1 MPLFALITALIV
13 ALGIFLLARSLSDF
27 RPSRKRML
35 KDLEQMKQEMDAW
48 VEELVP
54 LTGEELDTF
63 SFNQE
68 KRWSKKRKA
77 RGVFTTIYH
86 EPVLAY
92 SYRAYRGPGDP
103 AVLYARTYHED
114 FAYIK
119 GKEGVR
125 IAVGGRELGT
135 LQEDGTLVAAKGR
148 KAIAEVSQA
157 EGELLPVLVNK
168 REVAS
173 VAKLQ
178 QDESGRL
185 GQRAFQFVKE
195 DMTQEEKDIFL
206 SLAVL
211 EIVNQSL
218 SDR

>member
-13 ALGIFLLARSLSDF
+13 ALGIFLLVRSLSDY

-35 KDLEQMKQEMDAW
+35 KDLASMKQEMDEW
-48 VEELVP
+48 VEDLVP
-54 LTGEELDTF
+54 LTEEELDTF

-77 RGVFTTIYH
+77 KGVFTTIYH

-92 SYRAYRGPGDP
+92 SYRAYSGPGQP
-103 AVLYARTYHED
+103 AVLYARTQHED
-114 FAYIK
+114 FAYVK
-119 GKEGVR
+119 GKDGVR

-135 LQEDGTLVAAKGR
+135 LKEDGTLVAAQGR

-173 VAKLQ
+173 VARMNRVGS
-178 QDESGRL
+178 ERL
-185 GQRAFQFVKE
+185 GQRAFQFVKG
-195 DMTQEEKDIFL
+195 DMSQKEKDIFL

-211 EIVNQSL
+211 EVVNQSL

>member
-13 ALGIFLLARSLSDF
+13 AFGAFMLFRRLSNYN
-27 RPSRKRML
+27 PGKKRLL
-35 KDLEQMKQEMDAW
+35 KDLEQMKQEMDGW

-54 LTGEELDTF
+54 LTNEELDAF

-68 KRWSKKRKA
+68 KRWSKKKRT

-92 SYRAYRGPGDP
+92 SYQGYNGPGNP
-103 AVLYARTYHED
+103 AVLYARTHHED

-135 LQEDGTLVAAKGR
+135 LKEDGTLVAAQGQKT
-148 KAIAEVSQA
+148 IAEVSQA

-173 VAKLQ
+173 VSKLNTA
-178 QDESGRL
+178 EGERL
-185 GQRAFQFVKE
+185 GQRAFQFVKG
-195 DMTQEEKDIFL
+195 DMSQEEKDIFL

-211 EIVNQSL
+211 EVVNQSL
-218 SDR
+218 SER

>member
-13 ALGIFLLARSLSDF
+13 AFGIFLLVRSLSDF

-35 KDLEQMKQEMDAW
+35 KDLEHTKQEMDEW
-48 VEELVP
+48 VGELVP
-54 LTGEELDTF
+54 LTEEELDTF

-68 KRWSKKRKA
+68 KRWSRKRQT

-92 SYRAYRGPGDP
+92 SYRAYRGPGNP
-103 AVLYARTYHED
+103 AVLYARTQHED
-114 FAYIK
+114 FAYLK

-135 LQEDGTLVAAKGR
+135 LQEDGTLLAAKGR
-148 KAIAEVSQA
+148 KAIAEVSRA

-173 VAKLQ
+173 VAKLNPQ
-178 QDESGRL
+178 ESSRL
-185 GQRAFQFVKE
+185 GQRAFQFVKD
-195 DMTQEEKDIFL
+195 DMNQEEKDIFL

-211 EIVNQSL
+211 EVVNQSL